1 MQSSEHDKRV
11 SISVPVGDL
20 IDRITILEIKK
31 GFIKSDD
38 QIRNISRELTS
49 LTLEL
54 EQSGLN
60 VPLHLIESL
69 RGTNRKIFMLM
80 EELFPLDLSDSS
92 YAKLSK
98 ETVDLNIIRAEIK
111 RDINLKSGSELM
123 EEKSY
128 FVNE

>member
-69 RGTNRKIFMLM
+69 RETNRKIFMLM

-98 ETVDLNIIRAEIK
+98 ETVDLNISRAEIK

>member
-69 RGTNRKIFMLM
+69 RETNRKIFLLM

-98 ETVDLNIIRAEIK
+98 ETVDLNISRAEIK

>member
-1 MQSSEHDKRV
+1 
-11 SISVPVGDL
+11 
-20 IDRITILEIKK
+20 
-31 GFIKSDD
+31 
-38 QIRNISRELTS
+38 
-49 LTLEL
+49 
-54 EQSGLN
+54 
-60 VPLHLIESL
+60 
-69 RGTNRKIFMLM
+69 M

-98 ETVDLNIIRAEIK
+98 ETVDLNISRAEIK

>member
-38 QIRNISRELTS
+38 QIRNISMELNS
-49 LTLEL
+49 LTFEL

-60 VPLHLIESL
+60 VPSHLIESL
-69 RGTNRKIFMLM
+69 RETNRKIFMLM
-80 EELFPLDLSDSS
+80 EELFPLELSDSS
-92 YAKLSK
+92 YANLSK

-111 RDINLKSGSELM
+111 RAINLKSGSELM

-128 FVNE
+128 FVND